1 MIKTLCQQLSET
13 YKKKMLL
20 FLDYHGHS
28 TRKNC
33 FVLGPGIFD
42 ANMLNDIR
50 VLPKMMGSYS

>member
-1 MIKTLCQQLSET
+1 MVKSICTQLSET
-13 YKKKMLL
+13 YKKRFML

-42 ANMLNDIR
+42 ANMLSDIR
-50 VLPKMMGSYS
+50 VLPKMMASYS